1 MKGERRWEI
10 TPAELQR
17 LRNAVRRTADR
28 TDLDAALSVWASWAL
43 ALSDASAIV
52 VAVADVPGGPPLLRA
67 VAGRGPRDR
76 LRQPVLPASLR
87 GWLRAPVRVG
97 AQDVGLVAARPPR
110 GQPPDERDAE
120 LMKVVAAQAA
130 MAISQERADLR
141 VAVARATEEA
151 AAAER
156 ARLARE
162 LHDETAQQL
171 VAIGRQLD
179 LLEMETGDEA
189 LRERLGEVH
198 DMVDQALADVR
209 RISRDLRPAILEDL
223 GLKAAVEALA
233 ADCSRGGDVEVTVRL
248 DGLDESVTPR
258 IELAM
263 YRIVQEAL
271 TNCQRHAGARRV
283 TIRLAGSNRDAL
295 VEVADDGAGF
305 DATSFS
311 AVVKG
316 GGMGL
321 LGMRERVEEVG
332 GRLEIDSAPGRGT
345 LIRARVPLGRQPTSP
360 V

>member
-10 TPAELQR
+10 TPAELHR

-43 ALSDASAIV
+43 ALADASAIL
-52 VAVADVPGGPPLLRA
+52 VAVADAPGGPPLLRA

-76 LRQPVLPASLR
+76 LRQPVLADSLR

-97 AQDVGLVAARPPR
+97 GQDVGLVAARPPR
-110 GQPPDERDAE
+110 GQTLDDRDAE
-120 LMKVVAAQAA
+120 LLKVVAAQAA
-130 MAISQERADLR
+130 MAIAQERADLR

-171 VAIGRQLD
+171 VAIGRRLD
-179 LLEMETGDEA
+179 LLEMEAGDEA
-189 LRERLGEVH
+189 LRKRLGEVH
-198 DMVDQALADVR
+198 DMVDQAIADVR

-223 GLKAAVEALA
+223 GLRAAVEALA
-233 ADCSRGGDVEVTVRL
+233 ADCSRGGDVEVKVRL
-248 DGLDESVTPR
+248 DGLDQPLAPR
-258 IELAM
+258 VELAL

-271 TNCQRHAGARRV
+271 TNCQRHAGAREITV
-283 TIRLAGSNRDAL
+283 RLAGGARDAL
-295 VEVADDGAGF
+295 VEIADDGGGF
-305 DATSFS
+305 DATHFS

-316 GGMGL
+316 GGMGI
-321 LGMRERVEEVG
+321 LGMRERAEEVG
-332 GRLEIDSAPGRGT
+332 GRLEIESAPGRGT
-345 LIRARVPLGRQPTSP
+345 VIRARVSLAR
-360 V
+360 